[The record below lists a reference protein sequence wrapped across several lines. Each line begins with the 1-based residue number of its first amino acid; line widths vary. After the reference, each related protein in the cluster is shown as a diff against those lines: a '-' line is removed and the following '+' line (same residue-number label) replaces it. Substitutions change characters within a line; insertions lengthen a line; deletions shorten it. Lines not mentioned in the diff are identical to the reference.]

1 MISIGA
7 LSKAS
12 GVHIETIRYYER
24 SGLLPKPARATNG
37 RRVYDDGDVRRLLF
51 IRHARDLGF
60 DLGAVR
66 DLLQLQEQ
74 PNQSCNGAWRL
85 ASAHLEAVEGR
96 LRLLETLRAELT
108 RMVAS
113 CRYGRVSECH
123 VIDALA
129 TPQFGP
135 SAGIANCRSL

>member
-24 SGLLPKPARATNG
+24 SGILPKAGRAPNG
-37 RRVYDDGDVRRLLF
+37 RRVYDDDDVRRLLF
-51 IRHARDLGF
+51 VRHARDLGF
-60 DLGAVR
+60 ELSAVR
-66 DLLQLQEQ
+66 ELLQLQEQ
-74 PNQSCNGAWRL
+74 PNQSCSGAWQL
-85 ASAHLEAVEGR
+85 ASAHLEAVEDR
-96 LRLLETLRAELT
+96 LRLLERLRAELT

-113 CRYGRVSECH
+113 CRYGRVAECH

-129 TPQFGP
+129 MPRDR
-135 SAGIANCRSL
+135 AAAE